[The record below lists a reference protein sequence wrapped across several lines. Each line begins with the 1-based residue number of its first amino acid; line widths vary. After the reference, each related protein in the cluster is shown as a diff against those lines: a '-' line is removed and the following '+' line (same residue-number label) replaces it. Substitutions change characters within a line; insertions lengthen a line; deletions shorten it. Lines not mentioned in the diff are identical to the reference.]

1 MTFISKIKKRFSNMK
16 KRMFF
21 RFAKKAFTTD
31 LTMSDVYLEKLKDS
45 QLKNAEGIKELT
57 DLSATQFKD
66 LSLHLTEKH
75 KEIAE
80 EFKREA
86 NEFSKKRTKI
96 LTNLES
102 TLKNTENMQTKAK
115 QIVEA
120 SASILFELRAK
131 AIERKELLMEI
142 HRRADMLFSDI
153 KRLDNMDAR
162 IEKIT
167 EDLRELE
174 ADTTDIGSKVLSI
187 TQTTNSRYN
196 QLQ

>member
-1 MTFISKIKKRFSNMK
+1 MSFISKIKKRFSNMK

-31 LTMSDVYLEKLKDS
+31 LTMSEVYLEKLKDS
-45 QLKNAEGIKELT
+45 QLKNAEGIKELS

-75 KEIAE
+75 KEITQ
-80 EFKREA
+80 EFKTQSE
-86 NEFSKKRTKI
+86 EFSKKRIKI
-96 LTNLES
+96 LTTLEN
-102 TLKNTENMQTKAK
+102 TLEDTQKMQSKAK

-153 KRLDNMDAR
+153 KRLDNMDSR

-174 ADTTDIGSKVLSI
+174 SDTTDIGSKILSI
-187 TQTTNSRYN
+187 THNNNVRYN

>member
-1 MTFISKIKKRFSNMK
+1 MSFISKIKKRFSNMK

-31 LTMSDVYLEKLKDS
+31 LTMSEVYLEKLKDS
-45 QLKNAEGIKELT
+45 QLKNAEGIKELS

-75 KEIAE
+75 KEITQ
-80 EFKREA
+80 EFKTQSE
-86 NEFSKKRTKI
+86 EFSKKRIKI
-96 LTNLES
+96 LTTLEN
-102 TLKNTENMQTKAK
+102 TLEDTQKMQSKAK

-153 KRLDNMDAR
+153 KRLDNMDSR

-174 ADTTDIGSKVLSI
+174 SDTTDIGSKILSI
-187 TQTTNSRYN
+187 TQNNNVRYN
-196 QLQ
+196 QVQ

>member
-21 RFAKKAFTTD
+21 RFARKAFTTD
-31 LTMSDVYLEKLKDS
+31 LTMSEVYLEKLKDS

-86 NEFSKKRTKI
+86 QEFSKKRVKI
-96 LTNLES
+96 LNNLET
-102 TLKNTENMQTKAK
+102 TLEDTQRMQTKAK

-153 KRLDNMDAR
+153 KRLDNMDTR

-187 TQTTNSRYN
+187 TQNNNQRYN